1 MNSVNEVLIAAIVF
15 FSVLI
20 IGLAL
25 IHLFE
30 WMRLRD
36 IEREFEKGDYPKA
49 AKKKIDRATQKE
61 IDRLLEMDET
71 ESFYHDK
78 KTSHTQV

>member
-1 MNSVNEVLIAAIVF
+1 MKHNDINEVLIAAAVF

-25 IHLFE
+25 IQLFQ

-36 IEREFEKGDYPKA
+36 MERELNKGDYPKA
-49 AKKKIDRATQKE
+49 ARKKIDRIKQKE
-61 IDRLLEMDET
+61 IDRLLGMDET
-71 ESFYHDK
+71 ERFYHR
-78 KTSHTQV
+78 